1 MDYRAEDIVEQ
12 IKRAVPD
19 LIYVFDTIGSKDS
32 SRLASHAV
40 GGAGGTLCTVRP
52 GKANTEEVADGVTVT
67 DVLVWTAFLKEHSY
81 GKFYWPVSK
90 IFILGAVQGYVYQVL
105 ALPARSRSRRRAV

>member
-1 MDYRAEDIVEQ
+1 MDYRAEDVVEQ

-19 LIYVFDTIGSKDS
+19 LIYTFDTIGSKDS
-32 SRLASHAV
+32 SRMASHAV

-81 GKFYWPVSK
+81 GKFYWPVSG
-90 IFILGAVQGYVYQVL
+90 ISILGGVQGYAYQVL
-105 ALPARSRSRRRAV
+105 ALRARSCSCRRTV